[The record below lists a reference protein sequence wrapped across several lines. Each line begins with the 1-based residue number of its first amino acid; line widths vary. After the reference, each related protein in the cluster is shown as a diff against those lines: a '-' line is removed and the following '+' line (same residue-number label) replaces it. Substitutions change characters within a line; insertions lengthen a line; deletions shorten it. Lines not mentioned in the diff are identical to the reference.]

1 VRFLRRILRYTL
13 ALALVLVPTA
23 QANRNVIYGVN
34 DVSFDSYWATMGPAI
49 VGLGIDQ
56 IGVWVRWHCDRDAAP
71 SWIDS
76 LSDNLDAIPPT
87 QAAMV
92 QLIGHPAC
100 TPHTRLERQRYAR
113 AARDVV
119 RSHPNVR
126 ELQVWNEPE
135 LWFWRGTIREYTLL
149 LAAVHDALRGT
160 GVKVLGP
167 GFSPSGTL
175 AWSSFNYASFA
186 ADVRDYYRAS
196 GRRRQILD
204 GFAYHPYWG
213 YERKP
218 TRQIAKVLNAWWEDI
233 PQCPPARGLRFWWTE
248 TGKEGTTPGVIQS
261 RSSYWSSVH
270 MIGTPEQQAQRVA
283 YIAWRARTD
292 PLIVADFNFQLVDD
306 RDPDRWQ
313 SGLYYIDGEPKPA
326 FYAFQAAIRH

>member
-23 QANRNVIYGVN
+23 QADRNVIYGVN
-34 DVSFDSYWATMGPAI
+34 DARFDNYWPTMGPEI

-71 SWIDS
+71 SWVGS
-76 LSDNLDAIPPT
+76 LSDDLDAIPPT

-100 TPHTRLERQRYAR
+100 TPHTRLARQRYAR
-113 AARDVV
+113 TARNLV

-160 GVKVLGP
+160 SVKVLGP
-167 GFSPSGTL
+167 GFSPNGL
-175 AWSSFNYASFA
+175 LGQRHFNISSFA
-186 ADVRDYYRAS
+186 ADVAAYYRQS
-196 GRRRQILD
+196 GRKRQILD

-213 YERKP
+213 YDRKT
-218 TRQIAKVLNAWWEDI
+218 TRETAAWLNEWWEKI
-233 PQCPPARGLRFWWTE
+233 PQRSPARGLKFWWTE
-248 TGKEGTTPGVIQS
+248 TGTEGTDAEVLRTH
-261 RSSYWSSVH
+261 RWARLR
-270 MIGTPEQQAQRVA
+270 MIGTLEQQAQRVA
-283 YIAWRARTD
+283 FLAWRARTD
-292 PLIVADFNFQLVDD
+292 PLVAADFNFQLVDD
-306 RDPDRWQ
+306 CDLDRLQ
-313 SGLYYIDGEPKPA
+313 TGLYSFDGKPKPA